1 MSEQPQPATPPA
13 AIGSGKLPRGVVGLA
28 LAVVAG
34 VLSYQLLA
42 APLAAAAAFVAA
54 GVVAFL
60 AWPVLVVRPTGASL
74 GGAAATGALALLAAY
89 VCAGFLLG
97 RGGGIVADHETM
109 VLLIFTF
116 WIVVPVMIAAA
127 VGLALLDRRL
137 GERD

>member
-1 MSEQPQPATPPA
+1 MSEHPQPATSPTP
-13 AIGSGKLPRGVVGLA
+13 IGGGRLPRGVVGLA
-28 LAVVAG
+28 LGGLAG

-42 APLAAAAAFVAA
+42 APLAAVAAFVAA
-54 GVVAFL
+54 GVVAVL
-60 AWPVLVVRPTGASL
+60 AWPVLVPRPTGASL
-74 GGAAATGALALLAAY
+74 GGAAATGALALVAAY

-97 RGGGIVADHETM
+97 GAGAADHDSM

-116 WIVVPVMIAAA
+116 WIVVPVMVAAA